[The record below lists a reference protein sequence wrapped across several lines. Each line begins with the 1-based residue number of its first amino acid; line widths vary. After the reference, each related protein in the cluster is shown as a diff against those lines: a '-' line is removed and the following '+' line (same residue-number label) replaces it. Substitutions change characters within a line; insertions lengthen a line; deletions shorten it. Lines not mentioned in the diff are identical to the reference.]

1 MTKETTDD
9 LSDLVRI
16 LAVDDHEMIVLGYK
30 YTLEACEFEDF
41 EVVVHTAS
49 SYEAGKQEIES
60 SAKRLPYDIILLD
73 IQMFPE
79 DAKEERGGEDLG
91 LLAREISPK
100 SKVIFL
106 SSFSDSYRI
115 NNILK
120 NVNPDGYMVKSE
132 VDSKTLQ
139 AMVKTVLN
147 KPPYYTAAA
156 LQAIRRKMANEDQI
170 DERDKKILYQLSIG
184 TKTKDISS
192 IVAAASTTVEN
203 RKRQLKIM
211 LGVENGNDFAL
222 IEQARKRGF
231 I

>member
-1 MTKETTDD
+1 M
-9 LSDLVRI
+9 SDLVRI

-30 YTLEACEFEDF
+30 YTLEASTFDNF
-41 EVVVHTAS
+41 EVVVHTAPS
-49 SYEAGKQEIES
+49 FEAGKAEIES
-60 SAKRLPYDIILLD
+60 SAKRMPYDIILLD

-79 DAKEERGGEDLG
+79 SAKESRGGEDLG
-91 LLAREISPK
+91 LLAKKISPT
-100 SKVIFL
+100 SKVVFL

-132 VDSKTLQ
+132 VDQKTLQ
-139 AMVKTVLN
+139 TMVKTVLDN
-147 KPPYYTAAA
+147 PPYYTAAA
-156 LQAIRRKMANEDQI
+156 LQAIRRKLANEDQI

-192 IVAAASTTVEN
+192 LVAAASTTVEN

-211 LGVENGNDFAL
+211 LGVESGNDFAL
-222 IEQARKRGF
+222 IEEARKRGF

>member
-1 MTKETTDD
+1 M
-9 LSDLVRI
+9 SDLARI

-30 YTLEACEFEDF
+30 YTLEATNFENF
-41 EVVVHTAS
+41 KVAVHTAPS
-49 SYEAGKQEIES
+49 FEEGKAEIES
-60 SAKRLPYDIILLD
+60 SAKRLPYDIVMLD

-79 DAKEERGGEDLG
+79 SAKEERSGEDLG
-91 LLAREISPK
+91 ILVKKISPS
-100 SKVIFL
+100 SKVVFL

-132 VDSKTLQ
+132 VDQKTLQ
-139 AMVKTVLN
+139 TMVRTVMST
-147 KPPYYTAAA
+147 PPYYTAAA

-184 TKTKDISS
+184 TKTKDISTL
-192 IVAAASTTVEN
+192 VAAATTTVEN

-211 LGVENGNDFAL
+211 LNCENGNDFAL
-222 IEQARKRGF
+222 IEEARKRGF

>member
-1 MTKETTDD
+1 M
-9 LSDLVRI
+9 SDLIRI

-30 YTLEACEFEDF
+30 YTLEASTFEDF
-41 EVVVHTAS
+41 ELIVHTAP
-49 SYEAGKQEIES
+49 SYEAGKAEIES
-60 SAKRLPYDIILLD
+60 SSKRLPYDIIMLD
-73 IQMFPE
+73 IQMFPKS
-79 DAKEERGGEDLG
+79 AKEERNGEDLG
-91 LLAREISPK
+91 LLAKNISPS

-132 VDSKTLQ
+132 VDAKTLQ
-139 AMVKTVLN
+139 AMVKTVLKN
-147 KPPYYTAAA
+147 PPYYTAAA

-184 TKTKDISS
+184 TKTKDISDL
-192 IVAAASTTVEN
+192 VAAASTTVEN

-211 LGVENGNDFAL
+211 LGVESGNDFAL
-222 IEQARKRGF
+222 IEEARKRGF

>member
-1 MTKETTDD
+1 M
-9 LSDLVRI
+9 SDLVRI

-30 YTLEACEFEDF
+30 YTLEASTFENF
-41 EVVVHTAS
+41 EVVVHTAQS
-49 SYEAGKQEIES
+49 FEAGKAEIES

-79 DAKEERGGEDLG
+79 SAKEERGGENLG
-91 LLAREISPK
+91 LLVKKISPT
-100 SKVIFL
+100 SKVVFL

-120 NVNPDGYMVKSE
+120 TVNPDGYMVKSE
-132 VDSKTLQ
+132 VDQKTLQ
-139 AMVKTVLN
+139 TMVRTVLDN
-147 KPPYYTAAA
+147 PPYYTASA
-156 LQAIRRKMANEDQI
+156 LRAIRRKLANEDQI
-170 DERDKKILYQLSIG
+170 DDRDKKILYQLSIG
-184 TKTKDISS
+184 TKTKDISAL
-192 IVAAASTTVEN
+192 VAAASTTVEN

-222 IEQARKRGF
+222 IDEARKRGF

>member
-1 MTKETTDD
+1 M
-9 LSDLVRI
+9 SDLVRV

-30 YTLEACEFEDF
+30 YTLEASTFENF
-41 EVVVHTAS
+41 EVVVNIAPS
-49 SYEAGKQEIES
+49 FMAGKAEIES
-60 SAKRLPYDIILLD
+60 SAKRLPYDIVMLD

-79 DAKEERGGEDLG
+79 SAQEERSGEDLG
-91 LLAREISPK
+91 LLVKKISPS
-100 SKVIFL
+100 SKVVFL

-132 VDSKTLQ
+132 VDQKTLQ
-139 AMVKTVLN
+139 TMVRTVLN
-147 KPPYYTAAA
+147 NPPYYTAAA

-192 IVAAASTTVEN
+192 MVAAASTTVEN

-222 IEQARKRGF
+222 VDEARKRGF

>member
-1 MTKETTDD
+1 M
-9 LSDLVRI
+9 SDLVRI

-30 YTLEACEFEDF
+30 YTLEASTFEKF
-41 EVVVHTAS
+41 EVVVHTAPS
-49 SYEAGKQEIES
+49 FEAGKAEIES
-60 SAKRLPYDIILLD
+60 SAKRLPYDIIMLD

-91 LLAREISPK
+91 LLVKKISPT
-100 SKVIFL
+100 SKLVFI

-132 VDSKTLQ
+132 VDQKTLQ
-139 AMVKTVLN
+139 TMVRTVLDN
-147 KPPYYTAAA
+147 PPYYTAAA

-184 TKTKDISS
+184 TKTKDISAL
-192 IVAAASTTVEN
+192 VAAASTTVEN

-222 IEQARKRGF
+222 IDEARKRGF

>member
-1 MTKETTDD
+1 MDRI
-9 LSDLVRI
+9 VRI

-30 YTLEACEFEDF
+30 YTLEGTDF
-41 EVVVHTAS
+41 EEFKVQVNTAP
-49 SYEAGKQEIES
+49 SYVKGKAEIES
-60 SAKRLPYDIILLD
+60 SSKRIPYDIILLD
-73 IQMFPE
+73 ISMFPE
-79 DAKEERGGEDLG
+79 SAKEERGGEDLG
-91 LLAREISPK
+91 LLVKEISPT
-100 SKVIFL
+100 SKVVYL

-120 NVNPDGYMVKSE
+120 TVNPDGYMVKSE
-132 VDSKTLQ
+132 VDERTLQ
-139 AMVKTVLN
+139 DMVKTVLN
-147 KPPYYTAAA
+147 RPPYYTAAA

-203 RKRQLKIM
+203 RKRHLKVIF
-211 LGVENGNDFAL
+211 GVENGNDFAL
-222 IEQARKRGF
+222 IEEARKRGF

>member
-1 MTKETTDD
+1 M
-9 LSDLVRI
+9 SDLIRI

-30 YTLEACEFEDF
+30 YTLEASTFENF
-41 EVVVHTAS
+41 EVVVHTAQS
-49 SYEAGKQEIES
+49 FEAGKAEIES

-79 DAKEERGGEDLG
+79 SAKEERGGENLG
-91 LLAREISPK
+91 LLVKKISPT
-100 SKVIFL
+100 SKVVFL

-132 VDSKTLQ
+132 VDQKTLQ
-139 AMVKTVLN
+139 TMVRTVIDN
-147 KPPYYTAAA
+147 PPYYTASA
-156 LQAIRRKMANEDQI
+156 LRAIRRKLANEDQI

-184 TKTKDISS
+184 TKTKDISAL
-192 IVAAASTTVEN
+192 VAAASTTVEN

-222 IEQARKRGF
+222 IDEARKRGF

>member
-1 MTKETTDD
+1 MN
-9 LSDLVRI
+9 DLVRI

-30 YTLEACEFEDF
+30 YTLEASTFENF
-41 EVVVHTAS
+41 EVVVHTAPS
-49 SYEAGKQEIES
+49 FELGKAEIES
-60 SAKRLPYDIILLD
+60 SAKRLPYDIIMLD

-91 LLAREISPK
+91 LLVKEISPT
-100 SKVIFL
+100 SKVVFL

-132 VDSKTLQ
+132 VDQKTLQ
-139 AMVKTVLN
+139 TMVRTVLN
-147 KPPYYTAAA
+147 NPPYYTAAA

-184 TKTKDISS
+184 TKTKDISTL
-192 IVAAASTTVEN
+192 VAAASTTVEN

-222 IEQARKRGF
+222 IDEARKRGF

>member
-1 MTKETTDD
+1 M
-9 LSDLVRI
+9 SDLVRI

-30 YTLEACEFEDF
+30 YTLEASTFDDF
-41 EVVVHTAS
+41 EVVVHTAPGFDL
-49 SYEAGKQEIES
+49 GKKEIES
-60 SAKRLPYDIILLD
+60 SANRLPYDIILLD
-73 IQMFPE
+73 IQMFP
-79 DAKEERGGEDLG
+79 DSAKEERGGEDLG
-91 LLAREISPK
+91 LLARKISPS
-100 SKVIFL
+100 SKVVFL

-132 VDSKTLQ
+132 VDEKTLQ
-139 AMVKTVLN
+139 TMVKTVLK

-192 IVAAASTTVEN
+192 LVAAASTTVEN

-222 IEQARKRGF
+222 IEEARKRGF

>member
-1 MTKETTDD
+1 MSETI
-9 LSDLVRI
+9 RI

-30 YTLEACEFEDF
+30 YTLEAGNFGDTK
-41 EVVVHTAS
+41 VLVHTAPS
-49 SYEAGKQEIES
+49 FEAGKAEIES
-60 SAKRLPYDIILLD
+60 SARKSPYDIIMLD

-79 DAKEERGGEDLG
+79 SAKEERSGEDLG
-91 LLAREISPK
+91 LLAKRITPT
-100 SKVIFL
+100 SKVVFL

-132 VDSKTLQ
+132 VDSQTLQ
-139 AMVKTVLN
+139 AMVKTVLEN
-147 KPPYYTAAA
+147 PPYYTAAA

-211 LGVENGNDFAL
+211 LGVESGNDFAL
-222 IEQARKRGF
+222 IEEARKRGF

>member
-1 MTKETTDD
+1 M
-9 LSDLVRI
+9 SDLVRI

-30 YTLEACEFEDF
+30 YTLEASTFENF
-41 EVVVHTAS
+41 EVVVHTAQS
-49 SYEAGKQEIES
+49 FEAGKAEIES

-79 DAKEERGGEDLG
+79 SAKEERGGENLG
-91 LLAREISPK
+91 LLVKKISPT
-100 SKVIFL
+100 SKVVFL

-132 VDSKTLQ
+132 VDQKTLQ
-139 AMVKTVLN
+139 TMVRTVIDN
-147 KPPYYTAAA
+147 PPYYTASA
-156 LQAIRRKMANEDQI
+156 LRAIRRKLANEDQI

-184 TKTKDISS
+184 TKTKDISAL
-192 IVAAASTTVEN
+192 VAAASTTVEN

-222 IEQARKRGF
+222 IDEARKRGF

>member
-1 MTKETTDD
+1 M
-9 LSDLVRI
+9 SDLVRI

-30 YTLEACEFEDF
+30 YTLEASTFENF
-41 EVVVHTAS
+41 EVVVHTAPG
-49 SYEAGKQEIES
+49 YVAGKAEIES

-79 DAKEERGGEDLG
+79 DAKEERGGENLG
-91 LLAREISPK
+91 LLAKKISPT
-100 SKVIFL
+100 SKVVFV

-132 VDSKTLQ
+132 VDQKTLQ
-139 AMVKTVLN
+139 TMVKTVLDN
-147 KPPYYTAAA
+147 PPYYTAAA

-184 TKTKDISS
+184 TKTKDISTL
-192 IVAAASTTVEN
+192 VAAASTTVEN

-222 IEQARKRGF
+222 IDEAKKRGF

>member
-1 MTKETTDD
+1 M
-9 LSDLVRI
+9 SDLVRI

-30 YTLEACEFEDF
+30 YTLEASTFDNF
-41 EVVVHTAS
+41 EVVVHTAP
-49 SYEAGKQEIES
+49 SYVEGKAEIES
-60 SAKRLPYDIILLD
+60 SAKRLPYDIIMLD
-73 IQMFPE
+73 IQMFSE
-79 DAKEERGGEDLG
+79 SAKEERSGEDLG
-91 LLAREISPK
+91 LLAKKISPS
-100 SKVIFL
+100 SKVVFL

-132 VDSKTLQ
+132 VDQKTLQ
-139 AMVKTVLN
+139 TMVRTVLDT
-147 KPPYYTAAA
+147 PPYYTAAA

-192 IVAAASTTVEN
+192 MVAAATTTVEN

-211 LGVENGNDFAL
+211 LDVESGNDFAL
-222 IEQARKRGF
+222 IEEARKRGF

>member
-1 MTKETTDD
+1 
-9 LSDLVRI
+9 
-16 LAVDDHEMIVLGYK
+16 
-30 YTLEACEFEDF
+30 
-41 EVVVHTAS
+41 
-49 SYEAGKQEIES
+49 
-60 SAKRLPYDIILLD
+60 RLPYDIVLLD
-73 IQMFPE
+73 ISMFP
-79 DAKEERGGEDLG
+79 DSAKEERGGEDLG
-91 LLAREISPK
+91 LLVKKISPS

-120 NVNPDGYMVKSE
+120 TVNPDGYMVKSE
-132 VDSKTLQ
+132 VDQRTLQ
-139 AMVKTVLN
+139 EMVVTVLE

-192 IVAAASTTVEN
+192 VVAAATTTIEN
-203 RKRQLKIM
+203 RKRQLKTI

-222 IEQARKRGF
+222 IEEARKRGF

>member
-1 MTKETTDD
+1 M
-9 LSDLVRI
+9 SDLVRI

-30 YTLEACEFEDF
+30 YTLEASTFENF
-41 EVVVHTAS
+41 EVVVHTAPG
-49 SYEAGKQEIES
+49 YMAGKAEIES
-60 SAKRLPYDIILLD
+60 SANRLPYDIILLD

-79 DAKEERGGEDLG
+79 DAKEERGGENLG
-91 LLAREISPK
+91 LLAKKISPT
-100 SKVIFL
+100 SKVVFV

-132 VDSKTLQ
+132 VDQKTLQ
-139 AMVKTVLN
+139 TMVRTVLDN
-147 KPPYYTAAA
+147 PPYYTAAA

-184 TKTKDISS
+184 TKTKDISTL
-192 IVAAASTTVEN
+192 VAAASTTVEN

-222 IEQARKRGF
+222 IDEAKKRGF

>member
-1 MTKETTDD
+1 MDNI
-9 LSDLVRI
+9 VRI

-30 YTLEACEFEDF
+30 YTLEATDF
-41 EVVVHTAS
+41 ENFKVIVNTAP
-49 SYEAGKQEIES
+49 SYEKGKAEIES
-60 SAKRLPYDIILLD
+60 SSKRIPYDLILLD
-73 IQMFPE
+73 ISMFPE
-79 DAKEERGGEDLG
+79 NSKIEKSGEDLG
-91 LLAREISPK
+91 LLIKDISPS
-100 SKVIFL
+100 SKVVFL

-120 NVNPDGYMVKSE
+120 TVNPDGYMVKSE
-132 VDSKTLQ
+132 VDERTLQ
-139 AMVKTVLN
+139 DMVKTVLE

-203 RKRQLKIM
+203 RKRQLKVIFD
-211 LGVENGNDFAL
+211 VESGNDFAL
-222 IEQARKRGF
+222 IEEARKRGF

>member
-1 MTKETTDD
+1 MDN
-9 LSDLVRI
+9 LVRI

-30 YTLEACEFEDF
+30 YTLEATDF
-41 EVVVHTAS
+41 ENFKVIVNTAP
-49 SYEAGKQEIES
+49 SYEKGKAEIES
-60 SAKRLPYDIILLD
+60 SSKRIPYDLILLD
-73 IQMFPE
+73 ISMFPE
-79 DAKEERGGEDLG
+79 NSKSEKSGEDLG
-91 LLAREISPK
+91 LLIKDISPS
-100 SKVIFL
+100 SKIVFL

-120 NVNPDGYMVKSE
+120 TVNPDGYMVKSE
-132 VDSKTLQ
+132 VDERTLQ
-139 AMVKTVLN
+139 DMVKTVLE

-203 RKRQLKIM
+203 RKRQLKVIFD
-211 LGVENGNDFAL
+211 VESGNDFAL
-222 IEQARKRGF
+222 IEEARKRGF

>member
-1 MTKETTDD
+1 MGD
-9 LSDLVRI
+9 LIRI

-30 YTLEACEFEDF
+30 YTIEATSFENYN
-41 EVVVHTAS
+41 VVVHIAP
-49 SYEAGKQEIES
+49 SYEEGKKEIEL

-73 IQMFPE
+73 ISMFPE
-79 DAKEERGGEDLG
+79 SAKEERGGEDLG
-91 LLAREISPK
+91 LLVKKISPT
-100 SKVIFL
+100 SKIVFL

-120 NVNPDGYMVKSE
+120 TVNPDGYMVKSE
-132 VDSKTLQ
+132 VDQRTLQ
-139 AMVKTVLN
+139 DMVKIVLER
-147 KPPYYTAAA
+147 PPYYTAAA

-192 IVAAASTTVEN
+192 LVAAANTTVEN
-203 RKRQLKIM
+203 RKRQLKII
-211 LGVENGNDFAL
+211 LNVENGNDFAL
-222 IEQARKRGF
+222 IEEAKKRGF

>member
-1 MTKETTDD
+1 M
-9 LSDLVRI
+9 SDLVRI

-30 YTLEACEFEDF
+30 YTLEASKFENY
-41 EVVVHTAS
+41 EVVVNTAP
-49 SYEAGKQEIES
+49 SYEMGKAEIES
-60 SAKRLPYDIILLD
+60 SSKRLPYDIILLD
-73 IQMFPE
+73 ISMFPE
-79 DAKEERGGEDLG
+79 SAKEERSGEDLG
-91 LLAREISPK
+91 LLAKEISPS
-100 SKVIFL
+100 SKVVFL

-120 NVNPDGYMVKSE
+120 TVNPDGYMVKSE
-132 VDSKTLQ
+132 VDERTLQ
-139 AMVKTVLN
+139 DMVKTVLE

-184 TKTKDISS
+184 TKTKDIST

-203 RKRQLKIM
+203 RKRQLKVI
-211 LGVENGNDFAL
+211 LDVENGNDFAL
-222 IEQARKRGF
+222 IEEARKRGF

>member
-1 MTKETTDD
+1 M
-9 LSDLVRI
+9 SDLVRL

-30 YTLEACEFEDF
+30 YTLEASTFENY
-41 EVVVHTAS
+41 EVVVHTAP
-49 SYEAGKQEIES
+49 SYEAGKAEIES
-60 SAKRLPYDIILLD
+60 SAKRLPYDIIMLD

-79 DAKEERGGEDLG
+79 SAKEERSGEDLG
-91 LLAREISPK
+91 LLVKEISPS
-100 SKVIFL
+100 SKVVFL

-132 VDSKTLQ
+132 VDQKTLQ
-139 AMVKTVLN
+139 AMVQTVLHN
-147 KPPYYTAAA
+147 PPYYTAAA

-184 TKTKDISS
+184 TKTKDISFL
-192 IVAAASTTVEN
+192 VAAASTTVEN

-222 IEQARKRGF
+222 IEEAKKRGF

>member
-1 MTKETTDD
+1 M
-9 LSDLVRI
+9 SDLVRI

-30 YTLEACEFEDF
+30 YTLEASTFENF
-41 EVVVHTAS
+41 EVVVHTAPS
-49 SYEAGKQEIES
+49 FEAGKAEIES

-79 DAKEERGGEDLG
+79 SAKEQRGGENLG
-91 LLAREISPK
+91 LLAKKISPT
-100 SKVIFL
+100 SKVVFL

-132 VDSKTLQ
+132 VDQKTLQ
-139 AMVKTVLN
+139 TMVRTVLDN
-147 KPPYYTAAA
+147 PPYYTAAA
-156 LQAIRRKMANEDQI
+156 LRAIRRKLANEDQI
-170 DERDKKILYQLSIG
+170 DDRDKKILYQLSIG
-184 TKTKDISS
+184 TKTKDISAL
-192 IVAAASTTVEN
+192 IAAASTTVEN

-222 IEQARKRGF
+222 IDEARKRGF

>member
-1 MTKETTDD
+1 M
-9 LSDLVRI
+9 SDLVRI

-30 YTLEACEFEDF
+30 YTLEATAFEDF
-41 EVVVHTAS
+41 EVVVHTAPS
-49 SYEAGKQEIES
+49 FEEGKIEIEN
-60 SAKRLPYDIILLD
+60 SAKRLPYDIIMLD

-79 DAKEERGGEDLG
+79 SDKEERSGEDLG
-91 LLAREISPK
+91 LLAKKISPS
-100 SKVIFL
+100 SKVVFL

-132 VDSKTLQ
+132 VDQKTLQ
-139 AMVKTVLN
+139 TMVRTVLN
-147 KPPYYTAAA
+147 NPPYYTAAA
-156 LQAIRRKMANEDQI
+156 LQAIRRKMANEEQI

-184 TKTKDISS
+184 TKTKDISTL
-192 IVAAASTTVEN
+192 VAAATTTVEN

-211 LGVENGNDFAL
+211 LNVENGNDFAL
-222 IEQARKRGF
+222 IEEARKRGF

>member
-1 MTKETTDD
+1 MSETI
-9 LSDLVRI
+9 RI

-30 YTLEACEFEDF
+30 YTLEASKLGDAKIL
-41 EVVVHTAS
+41 VQTAPS
-49 SYEAGKQEIES
+49 FEAGKAEIES
-60 SAKRLPYDIILLD
+60 SARKSPYDIIMLD

-79 DAKEERGGEDLG
+79 SAKEERTGEDLG
-91 LLAREISPK
+91 LLAKQLTPS
-100 SKVIFL
+100 SKVVFL

-132 VDSKTLQ
+132 VDSQTLQ
-139 AMVKTVLN
+139 AMVKTVLEN
-147 KPPYYTAAA
+147 PPYYTAAA

-192 IVAAASTTVEN
+192 IVAAATTTVEN

-222 IEQARKRGF
+222 IEEARKRGF

>member
-1 MTKETTDD
+1 M
-9 LSDLVRI
+9 SDLVRI

-30 YTLEACEFEDF
+30 YTLEASTFDKF
-41 EVVVHTAS
+41 EVVVHTAPS
-49 SYEAGKQEIES
+49 FEAGKAEIES
-60 SAKRLPYDIILLD
+60 SAKRMPYDIILLD

-79 DAKEERGGEDLG
+79 SAKESRGGEDLG
-91 LLAREISPK
+91 LLVKKISPS
-100 SKVIFL
+100 SKVVFL

-132 VDSKTLQ
+132 VDQKTLQ
-139 AMVKTVLN
+139 TMVKTVLDN
-147 KPPYYTAAA
+147 PPYYTAAA
-156 LQAIRRKMANEDQI
+156 LQAIRRKLANEDQI

-184 TKTKDISS
+184 TKTKDISTM
-192 IVAAASTTVEN
+192 VAAASTTVEN

-211 LGVENGNDFAL
+211 LGVESGNDFAL
-222 IEQARKRGF
+222 IEEARKRGF

>member
-1 MTKETTDD
+1 M
-9 LSDLVRI
+9 SDLVRI

-30 YTLEACEFEDF
+30 YTLEASTFENY
-41 EVVVHTAS
+41 EVVVHTAPS
-49 SYEAGKQEIES
+49 FEAGKVEIES

-79 DAKEERGGEDLG
+79 SAKEERGGENLG
-91 LLAREISPK
+91 LLVKKISPT
-100 SKVIFL
+100 SKVVFL

-120 NVNPDGYMVKSE
+120 TVNPDGYMVKSE
-132 VDSKTLQ
+132 VDQKTLQ
-139 AMVKTVLN
+139 TMVRTVLDN
-147 KPPYYTAAA
+147 PPYYTASA
-156 LQAIRRKMANEDQI
+156 LRAIRRKLANEDQI
-170 DERDKKILYQLSIG
+170 DDRDKKILYQLSIG
-184 TKTKDISS
+184 TKTKDISAL
-192 IVAAASTTVEN
+192 VAAASSTVEN

-222 IEQARKRGF
+222 IDEARKRGF

>member
-1 MTKETTDD
+1 M
-9 LSDLVRI
+9 SDLIRI

-30 YTLEACEFEDF
+30 YTLEATTFENF
-41 EVVVHTAS
+41 EVVVHTAP
-49 SYEAGKQEIES
+49 SYEAGKTEIES

-79 DAKEERGGEDLG
+79 SAKEERTGEDLG
-91 LLAREISPK
+91 LLVREISPS
-100 SKVIFL
+100 SKVVFL

-132 VDSKTLQ
+132 VDQKTLQ
-139 AMVKTVLN
+139 TMVRTVLD

-156 LQAIRRKMANEDQI
+156 LQAIRRKMANEEQI

-184 TKTKDISS
+184 TKTKDISD

-211 LGVENGNDFAL
+211 LGVEDGNDFAL